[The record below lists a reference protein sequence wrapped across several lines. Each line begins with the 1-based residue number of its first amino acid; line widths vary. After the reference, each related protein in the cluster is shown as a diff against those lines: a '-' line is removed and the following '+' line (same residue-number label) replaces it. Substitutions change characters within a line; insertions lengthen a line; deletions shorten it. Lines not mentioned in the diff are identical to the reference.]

1 MYWIDTN
8 KIHKY
13 WCSMVN
19 DETTVN
25 NQIKETRQQKW
36 TATLTQT
43 GKHIHVCMYIEDD
56 QIQGSTKT
64 KIRNTQE
71 KKFDLKVDRIDCF

>member
-1 MYWIDTN
+1 MLNGKWWNHSKQSNLRD
-8 KIHKY
+8 
-13 WCSMVN
+13 
-19 DETTVN
+19 
-25 NQIKETRQQKW
+25 KETKW